1 MLFFAK
7 PTADV
12 RLQSRLWIALVLAA
26 GVLGGSGCGRSS
38 MADLHVTRADGDT
51 AQPANPDAAPDG
63 RPSDRALG
71 GNAGTGAPGMGGGTA
86 GAGGAGGAGGVSMG
100 AGGAGAGGARGVFMG
115 GGTAGAGG
123 AGGVSTGGTGATDA
137 SAEPLWRSSYES
149 FCQTADAGSVA
160 IDLWSDDRGV
170 FLLTSES
177 STNRP
182 AIWTNLGT
190 GWRLTFDWSGE
201 VAAMYQGGLKGFA
214 DGPLVV
220 YGGLPCG
227 IQFVDGTNAE
237 CSGAASLTRDLSVV
251 GADLAYAVSNDRVL
265 KFDGDL
271 WTQVGGALPNL
282 NWANAVWADSATI
295 VVAAGGRRGES
306 LVFTIEADGDAVL
319 LPDLPSQIDPMA
331 VWSFGASEIWVG
343 GGAEGQLVRYDGT
356 AWSEKATIP
365 YTGSGSKPVSGT
377 SDIGKIKLWG
387 NGGRLFAIAGNTFG
401 EWDGARFKVLDS
413 LGGDSYFTGLWG
425 NSPSEVFLAVQDPRS
440 AAAACAP
447 IRIRWFDGTAV
458 GPL

>member
-1 MLFFAK
+1 MPFFAK

-12 RLQSRLWIALVLAA
+12 RLQGWLWTALVLAA
-26 GVLGGSGCGRSS
+26 AVSDGPGCGRIG
-38 MADLHVTRADGDT
+38 MADLNATRADGDT
-51 AQPANPDAAPDG
+51 AQPANPDSAPDG
-63 RPSDRALG
+63 RPSDGAFAG
-71 GNAGTGAPGMGGGTA
+71 AAGTGAPGMGGGTA
-86 GAGGAGGAGGVSMG
+86 GAGGV
-100 AGGAGAGGARGVFMG
+100 
-115 GGTAGAGG
+115 
-123 AGGVSTGGTGATDA
+123 GGVSTGGTGATDA
-137 SAEPLWRSSYES
+137 LAEPLWRSSYES
-149 FCQTADAGSVA
+149 FCPTADAGSVA

-177 STNRP
+177 ATNRP

-190 GWRLTFDWSGE
+190 GWRLTFDWPGE
-201 VAAMYQGGLKGFA
+201 VAALYQGGLKGFA

-220 YGGLPCG
+220 FGGLPCG
-227 IQFVDGTNAE
+227 IQFVDGKNAE
-237 CSGAASLTRDLSVV
+237 CSGAASFTTDLSVV
-251 GADLAYAVSNDRVL
+251 GADLAYAVSYDRVL

-271 WTQVGGALPNL
+271 WTQVGGALPGS

-343 GGAEGQLVRYDGT
+343 GAQGQLVRYDGT

-413 LGGDSYFTGLWG
+413 LGGDSYFAGLWG
-425 NSPSEVFLAVQDPRS
+425 NSPSEVFLAVQDRRS
-440 AAAACAP
+440 SAAACAP
-447 IRIRWFDGTAV
+447 IRIRWFGGTAV
-458 GPL
+458 APL

>member
-1 MLFFAK
+1 MPFFAK

-26 GVLGGSGCGRSS
+26 GVLGGSGCGRSR

-63 RPSDRALG
+63 RPSDRAIG

-100 AGGAGAGGARGVFMG
+100 AGGAG
-115 GGTAGAGG
+115 
-123 AGGVSTGGTGATDA
+123 GVSAGGTGAIDA
-137 SAEPLWRSSYES
+137 SAEPLWRSSYEP
-149 FCQTADAGSVA
+149 FCQTADAGSLA

-190 GWRLTFDWSGE
+190 GWRLTFDWPGE

-237 CSGAASLTRDLSVV
+237 CSGAASLTTDLSVV
-251 GADLAYAVSNDRVL
+251 GADLAYAVCYDRVL

-271 WTQVGGALPNL
+271 WTQVGGALPGL
-282 NWANAVWADSATI
+282 GLANAVWADSATI
-295 VVAAGGRRGES
+295 VVAAGGSRGES

-319 LPDLPSQIDPMA
+319 LPGLSSQVEPMA

-343 GGAEGQLVRYDGT
+343 GAQGQLVRYDGT

-377 SDIGKIKLWG
+377 SGIGKIKLWG

-413 LGGDSYFTGLWG
+413 LGGDSYFAGLWG
-425 NSPSEVFLAVQDPRS
+425 NSSSEVFLAVQDPRS